1 MLSFDVGHLQIDLV
15 GVHRAISV
23 EGSPCGGELGAS
35 PADQRSAADVQKRPR
50 FGSIDRLILVGL
62 FGGLSTARDALAIVQ
77 PDTVIRW
84 HRAGFRAYGVG
95 NRKFAGE
102 GRRCRWKY
110 AA

>member
-1 MLSFDVGHLQIDLV
+1 MWDLCRLICWAFIGLSRLRVALVAENLALRQQINVLQ
-15 GVHRAISV
+15 RT
-23 EGSPCGGELGAS
+23 AS
-35 PADQRSAADVQKRPR
+35 KRPR
-50 FGSIDRLILVGL
+50 FCSIDRLTFVGL
-62 FGGLSTARDALAIVQ
+62 FRGLSTARDALAIVQ

-95 NRKFAGE
+95 DRKFAGE